1 MGEVHTVRAS
11 GQLRPSAR
19 NIDSCRA
26 PRRTA
31 GWCSAR
37 GTLQP
42 GIRAARFRRTA
53 GSHAWLWLSAPAR
66 PGMRNRMSDGGSGMK
81 AQQVEMFVR
90 AMATPADTTG
100 LQELADSGKIRPE
113 TLVALVGKT
122 EGTGAHDDWGRVW
135 ADVVLRDWTG
145 RFLGIPAGDVAKQ
158 VIFVL
163 SGGCPG
169 VITPHIA
176 AVTREWVEVPDKA
189 ASASDDKR
197 LVVGRAGSD
206 PMPPEEVGRMGQI
219 RKVAEATRAA
229 MADAGLTDPKD
240 VHLVMVKVPGLT
252 TASIKDA
259 ESRGKTVVSHD
270 LTFGPEGAGV
280 YANDAAALGVAMA
293 LGEVPESS
301 LSDDVVRRDWD
312 LYSEVAMTSSG
323 GEKRHGEVVVFGN
336 STTSQSM
343 LRIGHAVTKDFID
356 AEGVRNALRSAG
368 LQCNGLPAESDLSRL
383 VHVFAKSVIPGSD
396 QIRGQRITLLDD
408 VDAYQ
413 IGKALGGML
422 VASVTGRTTNY
433 VSGGER
439 NSHQGPPGGNIV
451 AAVVRTEATP

>member
-1 MGEVHTVRAS
+1 
-11 GQLRPSAR
+11 
-19 NIDSCRA
+19 
-26 PRRTA
+26 
-31 GWCSAR
+31 
-37 GTLQP
+37 
-42 GIRAARFRRTA
+42 
-53 GSHAWLWLSAPAR
+53 
-66 PGMRNRMSDGGSGMK
+66 MK
-81 AQQVEMFVR
+81 AQRVQLFVCP
-90 AMATPADTTG
+90 MATPADTDG
-100 LQELADSGKIRPE
+100 LQELVDSGRIKPD

-135 ADVVLRDWTG
+135 ADVALRAWAS
-145 RFLGIPAGDVAKQ
+145 RFLGIPVTDVASQ
-158 VIFVL
+158 VTFVL

-169 VITPHIA
+169 VITPHIV
-176 AVTREWVEVPDKA
+176 AVTRELVEVPEER
-189 ASASDDKR
+189 SDAGHDKR

-219 RKVAEATRAA
+219 RKVAETTSRA
-229 MADAGLTDPKD
+229 MTDAGLTDPKD

-270 LTFGPEGAGV
+270 LTFGPEGAGA

-301 LSDDVVRRDWD
+301 LSDGVVRRNWD

-323 GEKRHGEVVVFGN
+323 GEKRSGEVVVFGN
-336 STTSQSM
+336 SSTSNSA
-343 LRIGHAVTKDFID
+343 LRIGHAVTTDFID

-368 LQCNGLPAESDLSRL
+368 LRFEGLPPETELSRL

-396 QIRGQRITLLDD
+396 RIRGQRITLLDD
-408 VDAYQ
+408 ADAYQ

-422 VASVTGRTTNY
+422 IASVTGRTTNY

-451 AAVVRTEATP
+451 AAVVKADA

>member
-1 MGEVHTVRAS
+1 
-11 GQLRPSAR
+11 
-19 NIDSCRA
+19 
-26 PRRTA
+26 
-31 GWCSAR
+31 
-37 GTLQP
+37 
-42 GIRAARFRRTA
+42 
-53 GSHAWLWLSAPAR
+53 
-66 PGMRNRMSDGGSGMK
+66 MK
-81 AQQVEMFVR
+81 AQRVELFVCP
-90 AMATPADTTG
+90 MATPADTTG
-100 LQELADSGKIRPE
+100 LQRLADEGRIKAD

-122 EGTGAHDDWGRVW
+122 EGTGFHDDWGRVW
-135 ADVVLRDWTG
+135 ADVVLREWTG

-176 AVTREWVEVPDKA
+176 AVTREWVEVPDEKSQA
-189 ASASDDKR
+189 KR
-197 LVVGRAGSD
+197 LVVGRAGSE

-219 RKVAEATRAA
+219 RKVAEATHRA

-301 LSDDVVRRDWD
+301 LSDAIVRRNWD

-336 STTSQSM
+336 STASRSQ
-343 LRIGHAVTKDFID
+343 LVIGHAVTKDFID
-356 AEGVRNALRSAG
+356 AEGVRNALRAAG
-368 LQCNGLPAESDLSRL
+368 MHFNGLPSEADLSRL

-408 VDAYQ
+408 ADAYQ

-451 AAVVRTEATP
+451 AAVVRA

>member
-1 MGEVHTVRAS
+1 
-11 GQLRPSAR
+11 
-19 NIDSCRA
+19 
-26 PRRTA
+26 
-31 GWCSAR
+31 
-37 GTLQP
+37 
-42 GIRAARFRRTA
+42 
-53 GSHAWLWLSAPAR
+53 
-66 PGMRNRMSDGGSGMK
+66 MK
-81 AQQVEMFVR
+81 VQRVEMFVCP
-90 AMATPADTTG
+90 MASPSDTTG
-100 LQELADSGKIRPE
+100 LQKLADDGKIAPDN
-113 TLVALVGKT
+113 LVALVGKT

-135 ADVVLRDWTG
+135 ADVALREWTA
-145 RFLGIPAGDVAKQ
+145 RFAGISVAE
-158 VIFVL
+158 VANRVVFVL

-169 VITPHIA
+169 VITPHIV
-176 AVTREWVEVPDKA
+176 AVTRQWVEVPDGDLNKG
-189 ASASDDKR
+189 SGKR
-197 LVVGRAGSD
+197 LVVGRAGSE

-219 RKVAEATRAA
+219 RKVAEATRRA
-229 MADAGLTDPKD
+229 MADAGLSDVKD

-259 ESRGKTVVSHD
+259 ESRGRTVVSHD

-293 LGEVPESS
+293 LGEVKESS
-301 LSDDVVRRDWD
+301 LSDEVVRRDWS

-336 STTSQSM
+336 SIHSQSP
-343 LRIGHAVTKDFID
+343 LQIGHAVTKDFID

-368 LQCNGLPAESDLSRL
+368 LRFEGGLPDEADLSRL

-396 QIRGQRITLLDD
+396 LIRGQRITLLDD
-408 VDAYQ
+408 ADAYQ

-422 VASVTGRTTNY
+422 IASVTGRTTNY

-451 AAVVRTEATP
+451 AAVVRTDD

>member
-1 MGEVHTVRAS
+1 
-11 GQLRPSAR
+11 
-19 NIDSCRA
+19 
-26 PRRTA
+26 
-31 GWCSAR
+31 
-37 GTLQP
+37 
-42 GIRAARFRRTA
+42 
-53 GSHAWLWLSAPAR
+53 
-66 PGMRNRMSDGGSGMK
+66 MK
-81 AQQVEMFVR
+81 AQRVEMYVCP
-90 AMATPADTTG
+90 MATPSDTSE
-100 LQELADSGKIRPE
+100 LQQLADSGKIRPD
-113 TLVALVGKT
+113 TLVALAGKT
-122 EGTGAHDDWGRVW
+122 EGTGQHDDWGRVW
-135 ADVVLRDWTG
+135 ADVVLREWTA
-145 RFLGIPAGDVAKQ
+145 RFLSIPVGEVAKQ

-176 AVTREWVEVPDKA
+176 VVTREWVEVPDGEA
-189 ASASDDKR
+189 QEERDKR

-206 PMPPEEVGRMGQI
+206 AMPPEEVGRMGQI
-219 RKVAEATRAA
+219 QKVAEATRRA

-293 LGEVPESS
+293 LGEVSESA
-301 LSDDVVRRDWD
+301 LSDDVVRRNWD
-312 LYSEVAMTSSG
+312 LYSSVAMTSSG
-323 GEKRHGEVVVFGN
+323 GEKRHGEVVLFGN
-336 STTSQSM
+336 SSTSRSS

-356 AEGVRNALRSAG
+356 AEGVRNALRTAG
-368 LQCNGLPAESDLSRL
+368 LKFGALPSESDLSRL

-396 QIRGQRITLLDD
+396 QVRGQRITLLDD

-451 AAVVRTEATP
+451 AAVVRADG

>member
-1 MGEVHTVRAS
+1 
-11 GQLRPSAR
+11 
-19 NIDSCRA
+19 
-26 PRRTA
+26 
-31 GWCSAR
+31 
-37 GTLQP
+37 
-42 GIRAARFRRTA
+42 
-53 GSHAWLWLSAPAR
+53 
-66 PGMRNRMSDGGSGMK
+66 MK
-81 AQQVEMFVR
+81 VQKVEMFVVP
-90 AMATPADTTG
+90 MAAPSDTSG
-100 LQELADSGKIRPE
+100 LQQLADAGKIKPD
-113 TLVALVGKT
+113 TLVAIAGKT
-122 EGTGAHDDWGRVW
+122 EGSGQHDDWGRVW
-135 ADVVLRDWTG
+135 ADVALRQWTSK
-145 RFLGIPAGDVAKQ
+145 FLGIPVDDVAKQ

-176 AVTREWVEVPDKA
+176 VVTREWVEVPETDG
-189 ASASDDKR
+189 DKR

-219 RKVAEATRAA
+219 RKVAAATHRA
-229 MADAGLTDPKD
+229 MADAGLTDPRD

-293 LGEVPESS
+293 LGEVQESA
-301 LSDDVVRRDWD
+301 LSDGVVRRDWN

-323 GEKRHGEVVVFGN
+323 GEKRHGEVLIFGN
-336 STTSQSM
+336 SSTSRSS

-368 LQCNGLPAESDLSRL
+368 LRFEALPAETDLSRL

-396 QIRGQRITLLDD
+396 QLRGQRITLLDD

-451 AAVVRTEATP
+451 AAVVRTGG

>member
-1 MGEVHTVRAS
+1 MGFNVQAVSIEN
-11 GQLRPSAR
+11 LR
-19 NIDSCRA
+19 
-26 PRRTA
+26 
-31 GWCSAR
+31 
-37 GTLQP
+37 
-42 GIRAARFRRTA
+42 
-53 GSHAWLWLSAPAR
+53 
-66 PGMRNRMSDGGSGMK
+66 GGGGMK
-81 AQQVEMFVR
+81 AQRVEMFVCP
-90 AMATPADTTG
+90 MASPSDTAG
-100 LQELADSGKIRPE
+100 LQKLADEGKIGPE
-113 TLVALVGKT
+113 NLVALVGKT

-135 ADVVLRDWTG
+135 ADVALREWTAK
-145 RFLGIPAGDVAKQ
+145 FLGIPVGEVANR
-158 VIFVL
+158 VVFVL

-169 VITPHIA
+169 VITPHIVA
-176 AVTREWVEVPDKA
+176 ITREWVDVPDA
-189 ASASDDKR
+189 GGREDADKR
-197 LVVGRAGSD
+197 LVVGRAGSE

-219 RKVAEATRAA
+219 RKVAEATHRA
-229 MADAGLTDPKD
+229 MADAGLADAKD

-293 LGEVPESS
+293 LGEVKESA
-301 LSDDVVRRDWD
+301 LSDEVVRRDWS

-323 GEKRHGEVVVFGN
+323 GEKRHGEVAVFGN
-336 STTSQSM
+336 SSQSQSP

-368 LQCNGLPAESDLSRL
+368 LHFKDGLPDEADLPRL

-396 QIRGQRITLLDD
+396 EIRGQRITLLDD
-408 VDAYQ
+408 TDAYQ

-422 VASVTGRTTNY
+422 IASVTGRTTNY

-451 AAVVRTEATP
+451 AAVVRV

>member
-1 MGEVHTVRAS
+1 
-11 GQLRPSAR
+11 
-19 NIDSCRA
+19 
-26 PRRTA
+26 
-31 GWCSAR
+31 
-37 GTLQP
+37 
-42 GIRAARFRRTA
+42 
-53 GSHAWLWLSAPAR
+53 
-66 PGMRNRMSDGGSGMK
+66 MK
-81 AQQVEMFVR
+81 AQRVEMFICP
-90 AMATPADTTG
+90 MATPADISG
-100 LQELADSGKIRPE
+100 LQRLADEGKIRPD
-113 TLVALVGKT
+113 TLVAIAGKT
-122 EGTGAHDDWGRVW
+122 EGTGQHDDWGRVW
-135 ADVVLRDWTG
+135 ADVVLREWTAK
-145 RFLGIPAGDVAKQ
+145 FLGIPVRDVAKQ

-176 AVTREWVEVPDKA
+176 VVTREWVEVPDGA
-189 ASASDDKR
+189 GSAEKR

-219 RKVAEATRAA
+219 EKVAEATRRA
-229 MADAGLTDPKD
+229 MADAGLTDPHD

-252 TASIKDA
+252 TSSIKDA

-293 LGEVPESS
+293 LGEVPASA
-301 LSDDVVRRDWD
+301 LSDDVVRRNWD
-312 LYSEVAMTSSG
+312 LFSEVAMTSSG
-323 GEKRHGEVVVFGN
+323 GEKRHGEVVLFGN
-336 STTSQSM
+336 STSSRSS

-368 LQCNGLPAESDLSRL
+368 LQFEELPAERDLARL

-396 QIRGQRITLLDD
+396 QVRGQRITLLDD

-451 AAVVRTEATP
+451 AAVVRAEG

>member
-1 MGEVHTVRAS
+1 
-11 GQLRPSAR
+11 
-19 NIDSCRA
+19 
-26 PRRTA
+26 
-31 GWCSAR
+31 
-37 GTLQP
+37 
-42 GIRAARFRRTA
+42 
-53 GSHAWLWLSAPAR
+53 
-66 PGMRNRMSDGGSGMK
+66 MK
-81 AQQVEMFVR
+81 AQRVDMFVCP
-90 AMATPADTTG
+90 MATPSDTAG
-100 LQELADSGKIRPE
+100 LQRLADEGKIRPD
-113 TLVALVGKT
+113 TLVALAGKT
-122 EGTGAHDDWGRVW
+122 EGTGQHDDWGRVW
-135 ADVVLRDWTG
+135 ADVALREWTAK
-145 RFLGIPAGDVAKQ
+145 FLGLPVSEVAKQ

-176 AVTREWVEVPDKA
+176 VVTREWIEVNDSE
-189 ASASDDKR
+189 ASTGEKR

-206 PMPPEEVGRMGQI
+206 AMSPEEVGRMGQI
-219 RKVAEATRAA
+219 HKVAEATRRA
-229 MADAGLTDPKD
+229 MADAGLTDPHD
-240 VHLVMVKVPGLT
+240 IHLVMVKVPGLT

-293 LGEVPESS
+293 LGEVPESA
-301 LSDDVVRRDWD
+301 LSDAVVRRNWD

-323 GEKRHGEVVVFGN
+323 GEKRHGEVVLFGN
-336 STTSQSM
+336 STSSRSS
-343 LRIGHAVTKDFID
+343 LVIGHAVTKDFID

-368 LQCNGLPAESDLSRL
+368 VQFDSLPAESDLSRL

-396 QIRGQRITLLDD
+396 QLRGQRITLLDD

-451 AAVVRTEATP
+451 AAVVRAEG

>member
-1 MGEVHTVRAS
+1 
-11 GQLRPSAR
+11 
-19 NIDSCRA
+19 
-26 PRRTA
+26 
-31 GWCSAR
+31 
-37 GTLQP
+37 
-42 GIRAARFRRTA
+42 
-53 GSHAWLWLSAPAR
+53 
-66 PGMRNRMSDGGSGMK
+66 MK
-81 AQQVEMFVR
+81 AQRVEMFVCPS
-90 AMATPADTTG
+90 ATPADTSE
-100 LQELADSGKIRPE
+100 LQQLADSGKLKPE

-135 ADVVLRDWTG
+135 ADVALRDWTG
-145 RFLGIPAGDVAKQ
+145 TFLGIPVDEVAKH
-158 VIFVL
+158 VIVVL
-163 SGGCPG
+163 AGGCPG

-176 AVTREWVEVPDKA
+176 AISREWVEVPDGDEK
-189 ASASDDKR
+189 SQDKR
-197 LVVGRAGSD
+197 LVVGRAGSE

-219 RKVAEATRAA
+219 RKVAEATHRA
-229 MADAGLTDPKD
+229 MEDAGLTDPKD

-270 LTFGPEGAGV
+270 LTFGPEGAGS

-293 LGEVPESS
+293 LGEVPESA
-301 LSDDVVRRDWD
+301 LSDGVVRRNWD

-336 STTSQSM
+336 SAWSRSA
-343 LRIGHAVTKDFID
+343 LRIGHAVTRDFID
-356 AEGVRNALRSAG
+356 AQGVRNALRSAG
-368 LQCNGLPAESDLSRL
+368 LRFKDSLPDEADLDRL

-396 QIRGQRITLLDD
+396 QVRGQRITLLDD
-408 VDAYQ
+408 ADAYQ

-451 AAVVRTEATP
+451 AAVVRTD

>member
-1 MGEVHTVRAS
+1 
-11 GQLRPSAR
+11 
-19 NIDSCRA
+19 
-26 PRRTA
+26 
-31 GWCSAR
+31 
-37 GTLQP
+37 
-42 GIRAARFRRTA
+42 
-53 GSHAWLWLSAPAR
+53 
-66 PGMRNRMSDGGSGMK
+66 MK
-81 AQQVEMFVR
+81 AQRVDMFVCPS
-90 AMATPADTTG
+90 ATPADTSG
-100 LQELADSGKIRPE
+100 LQKLADSGQIKPD

-122 EGTGAHDDWGRVW
+122 DGTGFHDDWGRIW
-135 ADVVLRDWTG
+135 ADAALREWTAN
-145 RFLGIPAGDVAKQ
+145 FLGLPKDEVAKH

-176 AVTREWVEVPDKA
+176 AVTRGWVEVDRPA
-189 ASASDDKR
+189 AEKR

-206 PMPPEEVGRMGQI
+206 AIAPEEVGRMGMI
-219 RKVAEATRAA
+219 HKVASATRAA
-229 MADAGLTDPKD
+229 MQDAGITEPKD

-252 TASIKDA
+252 VASIQDA
-259 ESRGKTVVSHD
+259 ESRGHTVVSHD
-270 LTFGPEGAGV
+270 LTFGPEGAGS

-293 LGEVPESS
+293 LGEVPESK
-301 LSDDVVRRDWD
+301 LSDAVVRRDWD

-336 STTSQSM
+336 STASASP
-343 LRIGHAVTKDFID
+343 LVIGHAVTKDFID
-356 AEGVRNALRSAG
+356 AQGVRDALRSAG
-368 LQCNGLPAESDLSRL
+368 LHFRDGLPDEADLNRL

-396 QIRGQRITLLDD
+396 QVRGQHITLLDD
-408 VDAYQ
+408 HNAYQ

-451 AAVVRTEATP
+451 AAVVRAG

>member
-1 MGEVHTVRAS
+1 
-11 GQLRPSAR
+11 
-19 NIDSCRA
+19 
-26 PRRTA
+26 
-31 GWCSAR
+31 
-37 GTLQP
+37 
-42 GIRAARFRRTA
+42 
-53 GSHAWLWLSAPAR
+53 
-66 PGMRNRMSDGGSGMK
+66 MK
-81 AQQVEMFVR
+81 AQKVELFVCP
-90 AMATPADTTG
+90 MATPADTSG
-100 LQELADSGKIRPE
+100 LQALAASGKIKPD

-135 ADVVLRDWTG
+135 ADVVLREWTAA
-145 RFLGIPAGDVAKQ
+145 FLGIPVSDVAKQ

-176 AVTREWVEVPDKA
+176 AVTREWVEVPPEGNTRPNIRQ
-189 ASASDDKR
+189 DKR

-206 PMPPEEVGRMGQI
+206 PMSPEEVGRMGQI
-219 RKVAEATRAA
+219 RKVAEATRRA
-229 MADAGLTDPKD
+229 MADAGLTETKD

-252 TASIKDA
+252 VSSIKDA

-270 LTFGPEGAGV
+270 LTFGPEGAGA

-336 STTSQSM
+336 SVTSQSR
-343 LRIGHAVTKDFID
+343 LRIGHAVTRDFID
-356 AEGVRNALRSAG
+356 AEGVRDALRSAG
-368 LQCNGLPAESDLSRL
+368 LQFGKGLPSESDLSHL

-396 QIRGQRITLLDD
+396 QVRGQRITLLDD
-408 VDAYQ
+408 TDAYQ

-451 AAVVRTEATP
+451 AAVVRVEE

>member
-1 MGEVHTVRAS
+1 
-11 GQLRPSAR
+11 
-19 NIDSCRA
+19 
-26 PRRTA
+26 
-31 GWCSAR
+31 
-37 GTLQP
+37 
-42 GIRAARFRRTA
+42 
-53 GSHAWLWLSAPAR
+53 
-66 PGMRNRMSDGGSGMK
+66 MK
-81 AQQVEMFVR
+81 VQRVDMFVCP
-90 AMATPADTTG
+90 MASPSDTSG
-100 LQELADSGKIRPE
+100 LQNLADAGQIRPD

-135 ADVVLRDWTG
+135 ADVALREWTAK
-145 RFLGIPAGDVAKQ
+145 FCGIPIADVAKQ

-176 AVTREWVEVPDKA
+176 AVTREWVDTTEPGA
-189 ASASDDKR
+189 DKR
-197 LVVGRAGSD
+197 MVVGRAGSD
-206 PMPPEEVGRMGQI
+206 AIVPEEVGRMGQI
-219 RKVAEATRAA
+219 HKVAAATHAA
-229 MADAGLTDPKD
+229 MKDAGLTDPRD

-252 TASIKDA
+252 VASIRDA
-259 ESRGKTVVSHD
+259 ESRGQSVVSHD
-270 LTFGPEGAGV
+270 LTFGPEGAGS
-280 YANDAAALGVAMA
+280 YANDAAALGVATA
-293 LGEVPESS
+293 LGEVPESA
-301 LSDDVVRRDWD
+301 LSDDVVRRNWE
-312 LYSEVAMTSSG
+312 LFSEVAMTSSG

-336 STTSQSM
+336 SAGSASP

-356 AEGVRNALRSAG
+356 AEGVRTALRSAG
-368 LQCNGLPAESDLSRL
+368 IKFNGGLPDEGDLSRL

-408 VDAYQ
+408 TDAYQ

-451 AAVVRTEATP
+451 AAVVRV

>member
-1 MGEVHTVRAS
+1 
-11 GQLRPSAR
+11 L
-19 NIDSCRA
+19 
-26 PRRTA
+26 
-31 GWCSAR
+31 
-37 GTLQP
+37 
-42 GIRAARFRRTA
+42 
-53 GSHAWLWLSAPAR
+53 
-66 PGMRNRMSDGGSGMK
+66 K
-81 AQQVEMFVR
+81 AQKVEMFVCP
-90 AMATPADTTG
+90 MATPADTSG
-100 LQELADSGKIRPE
+100 LQQLADAGKIRPD

-135 ADVVLRDWTG
+135 ADVVLREWTG
-145 RFLGIPAGDVAKQ
+145 NFLGIPAGEVAKQ

-176 AVTREWVEVPDKA
+176 AVTRAWVEIPA
-189 ASASDDKR
+189 ERDDSREKR
-197 LVVGRAGSD
+197 LVVGRAGSE

-219 RKVAEATRAA
+219 RKVAEATRQA
-229 MADAGLTDPKD
+229 MTDAGLTDPKD

-259 ESRGKTVVSHD
+259 ESRGKSVVSHD
-270 LTFGPEGAGV
+270 LTFGPEGAGA

-301 LSDDVVRRDWD
+301 LSDAVVRRNWD

-336 STTSQSM
+336 STNSRSD
-343 LRIGHAVTKDFID
+343 LRIGHAVTRDFID
-356 AEGVRNALRSAG
+356 AEGIRNALRSAG
-368 LQCNGLPAESDLSRL
+368 LHFKELPAEADLSRL

-408 VDAYQ
+408 ADAYQ

-451 AAVVRTEATP
+451 AAVVRA

>member
-1 MGEVHTVRAS
+1 
-11 GQLRPSAR
+11 
-19 NIDSCRA
+19 
-26 PRRTA
+26 
-31 GWCSAR
+31 
-37 GTLQP
+37 
-42 GIRAARFRRTA
+42 
-53 GSHAWLWLSAPAR
+53 
-66 PGMRNRMSDGGSGMK
+66 MK
-81 AQQVEMFVR
+81 AQRVEMFVCPT
-90 AMATPADTTG
+90 AAPADTSG
-100 LQELADSGKIRPE
+100 LQQLADSGKIKPD
-113 TLVALVGKT
+113 TLVAIVGKT
-122 EGTGAHDDWGRVW
+122 EGTGFHDDWGRVW
-135 ADVVLRDWTG
+135 ADVALRQWTAD
-145 RFLGIPAGDVAKQ
+145 FLDLPVDEVAKH

-176 AVTREWVEVPDKA
+176 AVTREWVDVPDHV
-189 ASASDDKR
+189 DDKR

-206 PMPPEEVGRMGQI
+206 AIAPEEVGRMGQI
-219 RKVAEATRAA
+219 RKVADATQRA
-229 MADAGLTDPKD
+229 MADAGLKDPKD

-259 ESRGKTVVSHD
+259 ESRGKSVVSHD

-301 LSDDVVRRDWD
+301 LSDGVVRRNWD

-336 STTSQSM
+336 STGSQSS
-343 LRIGHAVTKDFID
+343 LTIGHAVTKDFID
-356 AEGVRNALRSAG
+356 AQGVRNALRSAG
-368 LQCNGLPAESDLSRL
+368 LYFKDGLPDEADLKRL

-408 VDAYQ
+408 ADAYQ

-422 VASVTGRTTNY
+422 VASVTGRTANY

-451 AAVVRTEATP
+451 AAVVRVD

>member
-1 MGEVHTVRAS
+1 
-11 GQLRPSAR
+11 
-19 NIDSCRA
+19 
-26 PRRTA
+26 
-31 GWCSAR
+31 
-37 GTLQP
+37 
-42 GIRAARFRRTA
+42 
-53 GSHAWLWLSAPAR
+53 
-66 PGMRNRMSDGGSGMK
+66 MK
-81 AQQVEMFVR
+81 AQRVDMFVCP
-90 AMATPADTTG
+90 MASPSDTSG
-100 LQELADSGKIRPE
+100 LQALADAGKIRPD

-135 ADVVLRDWTG
+135 ADVALREWTAK
-145 RFLGIPAGDVAKQ
+145 FCGIPVADVAKQ

-176 AVTREWVEVPDKA
+176 AVTREWVDAPEA
-189 ASASDDKR
+189 GDDKR

-206 PMPPEEVGRMGQI
+206 AIAPEEVGRMGQI
-219 RKVAEATRAA
+219 RKVAEATHAA
-229 MADAGLTDPKD
+229 MKDAGLTDPHD

-252 TASIKDA
+252 VASIRDA
-259 ESRGKTVVSHD
+259 ESRGESVVSHD
-270 LTFGPEGAGV
+270 LTFGPEGAGS

-293 LGEVPESS
+293 LGEVPESA
-301 LSDDVVRRDWD
+301 LSDAVVRRKWE

-336 STTSQSM
+336 SAGSSSP
-343 LRIGHAVTKDFID
+343 LRIGHAVTRDFID
-356 AEGVRNALRSAG
+356 AEGVRTALRTAG
-368 LQCNGLPAESDLSRL
+368 LKFNGGLPDEADLSRL

-408 VDAYQ
+408 TDAYQ

-451 AAVVRTEATP
+451 AAVVRV

>member
-1 MGEVHTVRAS
+1 
-11 GQLRPSAR
+11 
-19 NIDSCRA
+19 
-26 PRRTA
+26 
-31 GWCSAR
+31 
-37 GTLQP
+37 
-42 GIRAARFRRTA
+42 
-53 GSHAWLWLSAPAR
+53 
-66 PGMRNRMSDGGSGMK
+66 
-81 AQQVEMFVR
+81 MFICP
-90 AMATPADTTG
+90 MATPSDTSG
-100 LQELADSGKIRPE
+100 LQQLADSGKIKPD
-113 TLVALVGKT
+113 TLVALAGKT
-122 EGTGAHDDWGRVW
+122 EGTGQHDDWGRVW
-135 ADVVLRDWTG
+135 ADVALREWTAM
-145 RFLGIPAGDVAKQ
+145 FLGIPVSEVAKE

-176 AVTREWVEVPDKA
+176 VVTREWIEVPDGDTATQEKRE
-189 ASASDDKR
+189 DKR

-206 PMPPEEVGRMGQI
+206 AMPPEEVGRIGQI
-219 RKVAEATRAA
+219 RKVAEATRRA
-229 MADAGLTDPKD
+229 MADAGLTDPHD

-259 ESRGKTVVSHD
+259 ESRGQTVVSHD
-270 LTFGPEGAGV
+270 LSFGPEGAGV

-293 LGEVPESS
+293 LGEVPESA
-301 LSDDVVRRDWD
+301 LSDYVVRRNWD
-312 LYSEVAMTSSG
+312 LFSSVAMTSSG
-323 GEKRHGEVVVFGN
+323 GEKRHGEVVLFGN
-336 STTSQSM
+336 SAGSRSS

-368 LQCNGLPAESDLSRL
+368 LQFTGLPSESDLSRL

-451 AAVVRTEATP
+451 AAVVRTGS

>member
-1 MGEVHTVRAS
+1 
-11 GQLRPSAR
+11 
-19 NIDSCRA
+19 
-26 PRRTA
+26 
-31 GWCSAR
+31 
-37 GTLQP
+37 
-42 GIRAARFRRTA
+42 
-53 GSHAWLWLSAPAR
+53 
-66 PGMRNRMSDGGSGMK
+66 MK
-81 AQQVEMFVR
+81 AQKVEMFVCP
-90 AMATPADTTG
+90 MATPSDTSG
-100 LQELADSGKIRPE
+100 LQQLADSGKIKPD
-113 TLVALVGKT
+113 TLVAIAGKT
-122 EGTGAHDDWGRVW
+122 EGTGQHDDWGRVW
-135 ADVVLRDWTG
+135 ADVVLRQWTSK
-145 RFLGIPAGDVAKQ
+145 FLAIPVDNVAKQ

-176 AVTREWVEVPDKA
+176 VVTREWVEVPD
-189 ASASDDKR
+189 SDAKEDKR

-219 RKVAEATRAA
+219 RKVAEATHRA
-229 MADAGLTDPKD
+229 MADAGLTDPRD

-293 LGEVPESS
+293 LGEVKESA
-301 LSDDVVRRDWD
+301 LSDGVVRRDWS

-323 GEKRHGEVVVFGN
+323 GEKRHGEVLVFGN
-336 STTSQSM
+336 SAGSQSS

-368 LQCNGLPAESDLSRL
+368 LRFDALPAESDLSRL

-396 QIRGQRITLLDD
+396 QVRGQRITLLDD
-408 VDAYQ
+408 VDSYQ

-451 AAVVRTEATP
+451 AAVVRTGG

>member
-1 MGEVHTVRAS
+1 
-11 GQLRPSAR
+11 
-19 NIDSCRA
+19 
-26 PRRTA
+26 
-31 GWCSAR
+31 
-37 GTLQP
+37 
-42 GIRAARFRRTA
+42 
-53 GSHAWLWLSAPAR
+53 
-66 PGMRNRMSDGGSGMK
+66 MK
-81 AQQVEMFVR
+81 AQRVEMFVCPS
-90 AMATPADTTG
+90 ATPADTSG
-100 LQELADSGKIRPE
+100 LQKLADAGKIKPD

-122 EGTGAHDDWGRVW
+122 EGTGAHDDWGRIW
-135 ADVVLRDWTG
+135 ADAALREWTAK
-145 RFLGIPAGDVAKQ
+145 FLGVSKDEVAKH

-176 AVTREWVEVPDKA
+176 AITREWVEVADRRQG
-189 ASASDDKR
+189 DEKR

-206 PMPPEEVGRMGQI
+206 AIAPEEVGRMGMI
-219 RKVAEATRAA
+219 RKVATATHEAMKDAA
-229 MADAGLTDPKD
+229 LSDPKD

-252 TASIKDA
+252 VATIKDA

-301 LSDDVVRRDWD
+301 LSDDVIRRNWD

-336 STTSQSM
+336 SSTSQSP
-343 LRIGHAVTKDFID
+343 LRIGHSVTRDFID
-356 AEGVRNALRSAG
+356 ANGVRNALRAAG
-368 LQCNGLPAESDLSRL
+368 VQFKDGLPDEKDLDRL

-396 QIRGQRITLLDD
+396 QVRGQRITLLDD
-408 VDAYQ
+408 VHAYE

-451 AAVVRTEATP
+451 AAVVRPDG

>member
-1 MGEVHTVRAS
+1 
-11 GQLRPSAR
+11 
-19 NIDSCRA
+19 
-26 PRRTA
+26 
-31 GWCSAR
+31 
-37 GTLQP
+37 
-42 GIRAARFRRTA
+42 
-53 GSHAWLWLSAPAR
+53 
-66 PGMRNRMSDGGSGMK
+66 MK
-81 AQQVEMFVR
+81 AQRVELFVR
-90 AMATPADTTG
+90 PMATPADTTG
-100 LQELADSGKIRPE
+100 LQKLADEGKIKPD

-122 EGTGAHDDWGRVW
+122 EGTGFHDDWGRVW
-135 ADVVLRDWTG
+135 ADVVLREWTG
-145 RFLGIPAGDVAKQ
+145 RFLGIPAGDVAKE

-176 AVTREWVEVPDKA
+176 AVTREWVEVPDEK
-189 ASASDDKR
+189 SQDKR
-197 LVVGRAGSD
+197 LVVGRAGSE

-219 RKVAEATRAA
+219 RKVAEATHRA

-293 LGEVPESS
+293 LGEVPEAS
-301 LSDDVVRRDWD
+301 LSDAIVRRNWD

-336 STTSQSM
+336 STASRSP

-356 AEGVRNALRSAG
+356 AEGVRNALRAAG
-368 LQCNGLPAESDLSRL
+368 LQFNGLPSETDLSRL

-408 VDAYQ
+408 ADAYQ

-451 AAVVRTEATP
+451 AAVVRAET

>member
-1 MGEVHTVRAS
+1 MRA
-11 GQLRPSAR
+11 QRV
-19 NIDSCRA
+19 D
-26 PRRTA
+26 
-31 GWCSAR
+31 
-37 GTLQP
+37 
-42 GIRAARFRRTA
+42 
-53 GSHAWLWLSAPAR
+53 
-66 PGMRNRMSDGGSGMK
+66 
-81 AQQVEMFVR
+81 MFVCPS
-90 AMATPADTTG
+90 ATPADTSG
-100 LQELADSGKIRPE
+100 LQKLADSGKIRPD

-135 ADVVLRDWTG
+135 ADVALREWTAK
-145 RFLGIPAGDVAKQ
+145 FLGIPVDEVAKH

-176 AVTREWVEVPDKA
+176 AVTREWVEVSDERA
-189 ASASDDKR
+189 ADDKR

-206 PMPPEEVGRMGQI
+206 AITPEEVGRMGQI
-219 RKVAEATRAA
+219 RKVAEATKHA
-229 MADAGLTDPKD
+229 MSDAGLTNPKD

-259 ESRGKTVVSHD
+259 ESRGTTVVSHD

-293 LGEVPESS
+293 LGEVPEAS
-301 LSDDVVRRDWD
+301 LSDEVVRRNWD

-336 STTSQSM
+336 STASGSP

-356 AEGVRNALRSAG
+356 AEGVRSALRSAG
-368 LQCNGLPAESDLSRL
+368 LHFKEGLPDESDLGQRL

-408 VDAYQ
+408 ADAYQ

-451 AAVVRTEATP
+451 AAVVRAE

>member
-1 MGEVHTVRAS
+1 V
-11 GQLRPSAR
+11 SAV
-19 NIDSCRA
+19 
-26 PRRTA
+26 
-31 GWCSAR
+31 
-37 GTLQP
+37 
-42 GIRAARFRRTA
+42 
-53 GSHAWLWLSAPAR
+53 
-66 PGMRNRMSDGGSGMK
+66 K
-81 AQQVEMFVR
+81 AQRVEMFICP
-90 AMATPADTTG
+90 MATPSDTAG
-100 LQELADSGKIRPE
+100 LQRLAEAGKIRPD
-113 TLVALVGKT
+113 TLVALAGKT
-122 EGTGAHDDWGRVW
+122 EGTGQHDDWGRVW
-135 ADVVLRDWTG
+135 ADVALREWTAK
-145 RFLGIPAGDVAKQ
+145 FLGIPAGEVAKR

-176 AVTREWVEVPDKA
+176 VVTREWIEVQDGDAP
-189 ASASDDKR
+189 SGEKR

-206 PMPPEEVGRMGQI
+206 AMSPEEVGRMGQI
-219 RKVAEATRAA
+219 QKVAEATRRA
-229 MADAGLTDPKD
+229 MADAGLTDPRD

-252 TASIKDA
+252 TASIRDA

-280 YANDAAALGVAMA
+280 YANDAAALGVALA
-293 LGEVPESS
+293 LGEVPESA
-301 LSDDVVRRDWD
+301 LSDDVVRRNWD

-323 GEKRHGEVVVFGN
+323 GEKRHGEVVLFGN
-336 STTSQSM
+336 STSSRSS

-356 AEGVRNALRSAG
+356 AEGVRNALRAAG
-368 LQCNGLPAESDLSRL
+368 LKFSSLPAESDLSRL

-396 QIRGQRITLLDD
+396 EVRGQRITLLDD

-451 AAVVRTEATP
+451 AAVVRTES

>member
-1 MGEVHTVRAS
+1 
-11 GQLRPSAR
+11 
-19 NIDSCRA
+19 
-26 PRRTA
+26 
-31 GWCSAR
+31 
-37 GTLQP
+37 
-42 GIRAARFRRTA
+42 
-53 GSHAWLWLSAPAR
+53 
-66 PGMRNRMSDGGSGMK
+66 MK
-81 AQQVEMFVR
+81 AQRVDMFVCPS
-90 AMATPADTTG
+90 ATPADTSG
-100 LQELADSGKIRPE
+100 LQKLADSGKIRPD

-135 ADVVLRDWTG
+135 ADVALREWTAK
-145 RFLGIPAGDVAKQ
+145 FLGIPVDEVAKH

-176 AVTREWVEVPDKA
+176 AVTREWVEVSDERA
-189 ASASDDKR
+189 GDDKR

-206 PMPPEEVGRMGQI
+206 AITPEEVGRMGQI
-219 RKVAEATRAA
+219 RKVAEATKHA
-229 MADAGLTDPKD
+229 MSDAGLTNPKD

-301 LSDDVVRRDWD
+301 LSDAVVRRNWN

-336 STTSQSM
+336 STASASPLT
-343 LRIGHAVTKDFID
+343 IGHAVTKDFID
-356 AEGVRNALRSAG
+356 AEGVRRALRSAG
-368 LQCNGLPAESDLSRL
+368 VHFKDGLPDEEDLGRRL

-408 VDAYQ
+408 ADAYQ

-451 AAVVRTEATP
+451 AAVVRTE

>member
-1 MGEVHTVRAS
+1 
-11 GQLRPSAR
+11 
-19 NIDSCRA
+19 
-26 PRRTA
+26 
-31 GWCSAR
+31 
-37 GTLQP
+37 
-42 GIRAARFRRTA
+42 
-53 GSHAWLWLSAPAR
+53 
-66 PGMRNRMSDGGSGMK
+66 MK
-81 AQQVEMFVR
+81 AHRVEMFVCP
-90 AMATPADTTG
+90 MATPADTSG
-100 LQELADSGKIRPE
+100 LQELADSRKIRPD

-145 RFLGIPAGDVAKQ
+145 RFLGIPASEVANQ

-176 AVTREWVEVPDKA
+176 AVTRQWVEVPDGSIDSGHEKM
-189 ASASDDKR
+189 

-219 RKVAEATRAA
+219 RKVAEATRRA
-229 MADAGLTDPKD
+229 MTDAGLTDPKD

-293 LGEVPESS
+293 LGEVPESA
-301 LSDDVVRRDWD
+301 LSDDVVRRDWN

-336 STTSQSM
+336 SVISKSR
-343 LRIGHAVTKDFID
+343 LRIGHAVTRDFID
-356 AEGVRNALRSAG
+356 AEGVREALRRAG
-368 LQCNGLPAESDLSRL
+368 LRFSGGLPDETDLWRL

-408 VDAYQ
+408 ADAYQ

-451 AAVVRTEATP
+451 AAVVRAHD